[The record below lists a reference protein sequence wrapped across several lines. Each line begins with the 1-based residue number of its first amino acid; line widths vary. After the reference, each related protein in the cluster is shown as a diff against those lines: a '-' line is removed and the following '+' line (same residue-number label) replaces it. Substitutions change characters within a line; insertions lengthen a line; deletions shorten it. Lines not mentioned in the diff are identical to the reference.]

1 MVTLAIVEVY
11 DGFVEYSS
19 VIHGDSEFVNEYSET
34 AW

>member
-19 VIHGDSEFVNEYSET
+19 VIHGESLLVNEYSE
-34 AW
+34 AAG